1 MAKFIGVVRVL
12 TLLIAIFTIGIV
24 DARAQQTSQ
33 AAAEQMPTTAFL
45 ERDVT
50 ALLGGA
56 NSLQYIIEQ
65 IERQHAIDLEIND
78 VGNYR
83 LSCKDGEVC
92 TEICVIAQEEGGCS
106 CSRESKGSSAGCRWA
121 EGRVGEEWGS
131 RWKTRGW
138 EE

>member
-12 TLLIAIFTIGIV
+12 TLLTAIFTIGIV

-83 LSCKDGEVC
+83 LSCTDGEVC
-92 TEICVIAQEEGGCS
+92 TEIDRKS
-106 CSRESKGSSAGCRWA
+106 TRLNSSH
-121 EGRVGEEWGS
+121 
-131 RWKTRGW
+131 
-138 EE
+138 